1 MADPNAALATMIR
14 NLEEKSGKSLEAWV
28 TLAKKQKLAK
38 HGEIMKWL
46 KTEHGLGHG
55 YANLVA
61 LESLKGGSVTAAVS
75 GSDDAALLEAQ
86 YAGAKAALRPVY
98 DRVAS
103 AIAKFGPDVAFAPK
117 KANVS
122 VRRAKQ
128 FALLQPSTATRFD
141 VGIQLKGVAPSGRL
155 EASGSFSAMVSHR
168 VRVESAKD
176 IDAELIGWLKQAY
189 EAAK

>member
-1 MADPNAALATMIR
+1 MADPKDAVATMIR
-14 NLEEKSGKSLEAWV
+14 NLEEKTGRSLDAWV
-28 TLAKKQKLAK
+28 KLASKQNLSK
-38 HGEIMKWL
+38 HGAIVTWL
-46 KTEHGLGHG
+46 KSEHELGHG

-61 LESLKGGSVTAAVS
+61 LESLKGGSVTA
-75 GSDDAALLEAQ
+75 SDDDALLEAQ
-86 YAGAKAALRPVY
+86 YGGAKAVLRPVY
-98 DRVAS
+98 DQLKT
-103 AIAKFGPDVAFAPK
+103 AIAKFGPDVEFAPK

-141 VGIQLKGVAPSGRL
+141 VGIQLKGVPAKGRL

-176 IDAELIGWLKQAY
+176 IDAELVGWLKQAY